1 MLKSVYSA
9 VLFFL
14 FLSVLTYGQ
23 QSSSA
28 DEVNSAIAVLE
39 PTQGSKV
46 TGTLTFTKL
55 QEGSGVQITG
65 DIQGLTQGK
74 HGFHIH
80 QYGDIS
86 SPDGKSAG
94 DHYNPT
100 NTRHAG
106 PDDAMHHAGD
116 MGNITAGSDG
126 VAHVDIKLSTD
137 ISSLIGRSVV
147 VHEKEDDLMSQPAGN
162 AGARIA
168 VGVIGIA
175 KAK

>member
-23 QSSSA
+23 QSNTA
-28 DEVNSAIAVLE
+28 EEINSAIAVLE
-39 PTQGSKV
+39 PTQGNKV
-46 TGTLTFTKL
+46 TGTLIFTKL

-65 DIQGLTQGK
+65 DIQGLTPGK

-80 QYGDIS
+80 QYGDLS
-86 SPDGKSAG
+86 SSDGKSAG

-126 VAHVDIKLSTD
+126 VAHVDLKLSTD
-137 ISSLIGRSVV
+137 INSLIGRSVV
-147 VHEKEDDLMSQPAGN
+147 VHENEDDLMSQPAGN

-168 VGVIGIA
+168 VGIIGIA